1 MSFWDKLTKRSHKVT
16 ANTKRTEF
24 SAKLEEIRAA
34 CALQWTTD
42 VEARNTLAVLRL
54 REHDLRLLQS
64 DIKHRMQQI
73 RQDYTTS
80 RANVKNG
87 PFIYNSSQQ
96 ANARQKLT
104 QKEIKLLD
112 PYEQDERAVEQL
124 IQSLEHTKLDIYRWI
139 ADHI

>member
-1 MSFWDKLTKRSHKVT
+1 MSLWDKLRKRPSKVT

-24 SAKLEEIRAA
+24 SAKIDEIRAA
-34 CALQWTTD
+34 CDFQWTTD

-64 DIKHRMQQI
+64 DIKQRMQQI
-73 RQDYTTS
+73 RQDHTTS
-80 RANVKNG
+80 RASDKNG
-87 PFIYNSSQQ
+87 PFIYNSSQRENEQ
-96 ANARQKLT
+96 QKLT
-104 QKEIKLLD
+104 QKEIKVLD
-112 PYEQDERAVEQL
+112 AYEHDERAVEWL